1 GREMARMQLAD
12 ILDVVRQRGDTGSY
26 RGPAW
31 SADIESIGEQLEQ
44 AVNGVA
50 GSQTLSDLLDRAE
63 KKKEGERVGT
73 RAGQAPAI
81 VKPSTSSEPQR
92 IPPRRS

>member
-1 GREMARMQLAD
+1 MARMQIAD

-44 AVNGVA
+44 AVTKVA
-50 GSQTLSDLLDRAE
+50 GGQTLSDLLDRAE
-63 KKKEGERVGT
+63 KKKEGEPP
-73 RAGQAPAI
+73 AGPRTTQAPAI